1 MNSSKIFK
9 KDAHFTAMPLVQR
22 NIAAP
27 ANKANGSAA
36 SPNALSPPA
45 SLAGSSDDPNHRQA
59 LQTEPE
65 PLTPV
70 DLQAIQKEAYDQGVT
85 DTAVQ
90 YQFEV
95 QQTVKAFTDACQKID
110 DQRKKLLAQNRGDI
124 VNLIIAL
131 SKKILG
137 QELVTPRNII
147 ATTLENALEQSIA
160 SEEYYVTL
168 HPDDLAFAESKAPEL
183 IAAIRGLERLVFK
196 TDASLTRGG
205 CLLESLTCSVDATI
219 ETQVESMKE
228 FLQERPDLL
237 PAPLEE

>member
-9 KDAHFTAMPLVQR
+9 KDSHFTAMPLVQR
-22 NIAAP
+22 NIAVP
-27 ANKANGSAA
+27 AGKANGSAD
-36 SPNALSPPA
+36 PNALYPTA
-45 SLAGSSDDPNHRQA
+45 SLAASNDDTTHRQA
-59 LQTEPE
+59 PQAEPE

-70 DLQAIQKEAYDQGVT
+70 DLQAIQKEAYDQGVA
-85 DTAVQ
+85 DTARQ
-90 YQFEV
+90 YQLEV
-95 QQTVKAFTDACQKID
+95 HQTVKALAEACQKFD

-137 QELVTPRNII
+137 QELATPRNII
-147 ATTLENALEQSIA
+147 ATTLENALQQSIA

-168 HPDDLAFAESKAPEL
+168 HPDDLAFAESKAPEF

-228 FLQERPDLL
+228 FLQEQPDLL
-237 PAPLEE
+237 PTPSEE

>member
-9 KDAHFTAMPLVQR
+9 KDSHFTAMPLVQR
-22 NIAAP
+22 NIAVP
-27 ANKANGSAA
+27 AGKANGSAG
-36 SPNALSPPA
+36 PNALCPPA
-45 SLAGSSDDPNHRQA
+45 SLAASNDETNHRQA
-59 LQTEPE
+59 TQAEPE

-70 DLQAIQKEAYDQGVT
+70 DLQAIQKVAYDQGVA
-85 DTAVQ
+85 DTVVQ

-95 QQTVKAFTDACQKID
+95 HQTVKAFADACQKID
-110 DQRKKLLAQNRGDI
+110 DQRKKKLEQNRGDI

-131 SKKILG
+131 SQNILG
-137 QELVTPRNII
+137 QELTTPRHII
-147 ATTLENALEQSIA
+147 ATTLENALQQSIA

-168 HPDDLAFAESKAPEL
+168 HPDDLALAESKTPEL

-205 CLLESLTCSVDATI
+205 CLLDSLTCSVDATI

-228 FLQERPDLL
+228 FLQEQPDLL
-237 PAPLEE
+237 PAPPEE